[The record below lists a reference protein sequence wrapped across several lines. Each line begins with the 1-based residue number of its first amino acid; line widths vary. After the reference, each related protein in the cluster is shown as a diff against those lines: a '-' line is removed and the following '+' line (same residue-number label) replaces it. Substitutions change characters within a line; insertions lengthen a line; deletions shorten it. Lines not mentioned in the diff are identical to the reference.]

1 MYLHFCSIFTPFKPI
16 AVKKFLKQTVLFLCC
31 ILFFTF
37 CTNQPKATEEK
48 ETENNSATKATES
61 FVPDTII
68 NGKFSLRTP
77 GLLEELKLILFV
89 KLIEKIRQSPVAIIS
104 NEDQSEYLL
113 LHQFEG
119 DTEDTYSILEISK
132 EEPALKNAIQYHS
145 GEQNF
150 QSESGVKLGLSM
162 ADIVKIK
169 GSGYTLEV
177 EGKDTLMRYAITDY
191 DNSVFLKAYNMP
203 SYFLAVKI
211 KNAKAEH
218 VSFGFDYP

>member
-1 MYLHFCSIFTPFKPI
+1 M
-16 AVKKFLKQTVLFLCC
+16 KKFLKSSVLFLFL
-31 ILFFTF
+31 IFLLSF
-37 CTNQPKATEEK
+37 CTNQPKTPEK
-48 ETENNSATKATES
+48 KEAEAES
-61 FVPDTII
+61 TTTASELFMPDTII

-150 QSESGVKLGLSM
+150 QSESGIKLGLSM

-203 SYFLAVKI
+203 SYFLAIKI

>member
-1 MYLHFCSIFTPFKPI
+1 M
-16 AVKKFLKQTVLFLCC
+16 KKFLKPSALFLFII
-31 ILFFTF
+31 ILLSF
-37 CTNQPKATEEK
+37 CTNQPKTPEK
-48 ETENNSATKATES
+48 KEAEAES
-61 FVPDTII
+61 TTTTSELFVPDTII

-89 KLIEKIRQSPVAIIS
+89 KLIEKVRQSPVAIIS

-145 GEQNF
+145 GEQSF
-150 QSESGVKLGLSM
+150 QTESGIKLGLSM
-162 ADIVKIK
+162 ADIIKAK
-169 GSGYTLEV
+169 GSNYELQQS
-177 EGKDTLMRYAITDY
+177 GKDTLMRYAITDY
-191 DNSVFLKAYNMP
+191 DNSAFLKAYNMP
-203 SYFLAVKI
+203 SYFLAIKI

-218 VSFGFDYP
+218 ISFGFDYP